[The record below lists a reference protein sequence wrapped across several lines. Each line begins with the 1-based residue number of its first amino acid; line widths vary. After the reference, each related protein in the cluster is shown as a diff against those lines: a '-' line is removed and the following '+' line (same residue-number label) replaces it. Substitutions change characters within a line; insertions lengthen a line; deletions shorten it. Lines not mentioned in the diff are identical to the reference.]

1 MPNDVTKLIP
11 VVWSKSILREFE
23 KATVFGSCLSRL
35 YSGEIQKAGDTVRI
49 PRIGAVAVRPYTK
62 GEPITYDAVD
72 SSTIDITIDQSD
84 YWALRAEDVEKL
96 QAAPDFLDAATRNA
110 AAALADK
117 SDKYTAGVLKAG
129 AGVTEDLG
137 TSAAPIS
144 IRSGETYG
152 LFALIA
158 QKLTENNIP
167 QGGRWLVAPPW
178 LYKKLVLAK
187 ARKDT
192 PNGDITSN
200 AFVGRFLGFD
210 ILVSNNVPYTT
221 ETIDDKPVKVY
232 SVLAGIKDAGTLI
245 HQITETESLRDPA
258 QFGELVRG
266 LSVYTAK
273 VLQPTALA
281 LATIIEGEEL
291 SEFYPDQ

>member
-1 MPNDVTKLIP
+1 MPSVTGLIP
-11 VVWSKSILREFE
+11 TIWSASILREFE

-35 YSGEIQKAGDTVRI
+35 YEGDVKVGNTVKV
-49 PRIGAVAVRPYTK
+49 PRIGAVTVKPYVKRTA
-62 GEPITYDAVD
+62 ISYDDVD
-72 SSTIDITIDQSD
+72 SSTIDVTVDQSD
-84 YWALRAEDVEKL
+84 YWGLRVEDLEKL
-96 QAAPDFLDAATRNA
+96 QSAPDFLDAATRNA
-110 AAALADK
+110 AYALANKCDI
-117 SDKYTAGVLKAG
+117 YTAGILKGG

-137 TSAAPIS
+137 TTAAPIS

-152 LFALIA
+152 LFALIG

-167 QGGRWLVAPPW
+167 QVGRWLVAPPW

-187 ARKDT
+187 ARKDV
-192 PNGDITSN
+192 PNGDIVSN
-200 AFVGRFLGFD
+200 GFVGKFLGFD
-210 ILVSNNVPYTT
+210 VLVSNNVPFTT
-221 ETIDDKPVKVY
+221 QTIDSTPVKVY
-232 SVLAGIKDAGTLI
+232 SVLAGIADCGTLI

-273 VLQPTALA
+273 VLQPSALA

-291 SEFYPDQ
+291 SENYPDQ

>member
-1 MPNDVTKLIP
+1 
-11 VVWSKSILREFE
+11 LREFE

-35 YSGEIQKAGDTVRI
+35 YEGEVKIGNTVKV
-49 PRIGAVAVRPYTK
+49 PRIGAVSVKPYVKRTA
-62 GEPITYDAVD
+62 ITYDDID
-72 SSTIDITIDQSD
+72 SSTIDITIDQQD
-84 YWALRAEDVEKL
+84 YWALRAEDIEKI

-110 AAALADK
+110 AYALADK
-117 SDKYTAGVLKAG
+117 ADVYTAGVLKAG

-137 TSAAPIS
+137 TTAAPIS

-152 LFALIA
+152 LFALIG

-167 QGGRWLVAPPW
+167 QVGRWLVAPPW

-192 PNGDITSN
+192 PNGDITAN
-200 AFVGRFLGFD
+200 GYVGRFLGFD
-210 ILVSNNVPYTT
+210 VLISNNVPYSM
-221 ETIDDKPVKVY
+221 ETIDSESVKVY
-232 SVLAGIKDAGTLI
+232 SVLAGIRDCGTLI
-245 HQITETESLRDPA
+245 HQITAIESLRDPA

-291 SEFYPDQ
+291 SENDS

>member
-1 MPNDVTKLIP
+1 
-11 VVWSKSILREFE
+11 LREFE
-23 KATVFGSCLSRL
+23 KAAAFGSCLSRL
-35 YSGEIQKAGDTVRI
+35 YSGEIAKVGDTVKI
-49 PRIGAVAVRPYTK
+49 PRIGAVSVRPYVKKTA
-62 GEPITYDAVD
+62 ITYDDVD

-84 YWALRAEDVEKL
+84 YWALRAEDVEKI

-110 AAALADK
+110 AYALADK
-117 SDKYTAGVLKAG
+117 TDIYTAGILKAG

-137 TSAAPIS
+137 TTAAPIS

-152 LFALIA
+152 LFALIG

-167 QGGRWLVAPPW
+167 QVDRWLVAPPW
-178 LYKKLVLAK
+178 LYKKLVLAR

-192 PNGDITSN
+192 PNGDITAN

-210 ILVSNNVPYTT
+210 VLVSNNVPYTV
-221 ETIDDKPVKVY
+221 ETIDDKPVKIY
-232 SVLAGIKDAGTLI
+232 SVLAGVRDAGTLI
-245 HQITETESLRDPA
+245 HQITETESLRDPV

-273 VLQPTALA
+273 VLQPSALA

-291 SEFYPDQ
+291 SENYPDQ